1 MRKRLFIFA
10 AATCFALS
18 TFATPAFAE
27 DTNLELEDGQTISS
41 EAPVQS
47 NGNSNGNSD
56 FATPAFAK
64 EPSLPD
70 GQTINSEASVQ
81 SNGNSN
87 GNSDENSNENTKEG
101 APPSSSDD
109 AGPDEESY
117 SDEEQVN
124 ACVVDPCVAKIGG
137 VGYATLQ
144 EAITAA
150 CNATTSSDATITLQ
164 KDLELNNEGLRFI
177 GSDDSNVP
185 WKKITL
191 NAANHSLTLNQKG
204 IYATHCE
211 VTIENCRELT
221 VHAGTNPGKTDTN
234 KENANISAVFFCP
247 GTLTL
252 DNCKTVNIT
261 NVEPITQGG
270 SGLCI
275 YNGGDLYIRNHTNFT
290 VSGFMSGTP
299 GPGEQG
305 QGGCSGIYIDSDKN
319 INHDY
324 KTITGQIKVS
334 DNSSLTA
341 TKCFH
346 NGITANPVNITVT
359 KSSTID
365 VSNNN
370 PGDGS
375 GKGGLGC
382 YFGSLT
388 VSESSSVKAHNNTA
402 MQFAIYVHGF
412 DVDGS
417 SEIEAIDNGLLG
429 GGYGIATDGPS
440 VLRSGAK
447 LTAEGNCGPGVAVC
461 YDYNFDSD
469 PELVVEDGATL
480 SSCRNYNYGLAN
492 DNLFTVE
499 SGAHVILNENLI
511 GGLDNYPYAT
521 TTVKENA
528 DLVIKDNYGVG
539 INNGNNDP
547 SDDPENPPYTDDPD
561 AVAKLDIMSGLITE
575 NNKKT
580 RMPYRGIGYIPVS
593 SLAYGGGICNRY
605 GDVTISSAVKIYNN
619 AAATAGDDLYNY
631 NNVGAKSPNNFTI
644 TVVPGAK
651 GCVLHD
657 GKYID
662 YWYKDES
669 SKRWSEDDA
678 IQYTDSIVGSG
689 DALKAAHG
697 INAEIYVPEPE
708 QPNEPNPA
716 PEPKPDP
723 KPEPKPDP
731 APAEP
736 SASPEPD
743 VTPTPTPAAAPSAIP
758 QTGDTLPLVP
768 LGLAALGSI
777 TALCVLQKRRK
788 SKS

>member
-18 TFATPAFAE
+18 AFATPAFAE
-27 DTNLELEDGQTISS
+27 GTNLEDGQTISS

-47 NGNSNGNSD
+47 NGNSDGNSNGNSD
-56 FATPAFAK
+56 
-64 EPSLPD
+64 
-70 GQTINSEASVQ
+70 GN

-87 GNSDENSNENTKEG
+87 GNSDGNSDGNAKED

-109 AGPDEESY
+109 AGPKEKSY
-117 SDEEQVN
+117 SGEEQAN
-124 ACVVDPCVAKIGG
+124 AGVADPVAKIGDT
-137 VGYATLQ
+137 GYATLQ
-144 EAITAA
+144 EAIDNAA
-150 CNATTSSDATITLQ
+150 NNAVITLQ
-164 KDLELNNEGLRFI
+164 SDLEMEVGLRFV
-177 GSDDSNVP
+177 GSGDSAEQ

-191 NAANHSLTLNQKG
+191 DAANHSLTLNNLG
-204 IYATHCE
+204 IYATRCN
-211 VTIENCRELT
+211 VTIMNCRALT
-221 VHAGTNPGKTDTN
+221 VHAGKNPGN
-234 KENANISAVFFCP
+234 ANGESANISAVLFCP

-252 DNCKTVNIT
+252 NNCKTVNIT

-275 YNGGDLYIRNHTNFT
+275 YNGGDLCIQNHTNFT
-290 VSGFMSGTP
+290 VSGFMNGTP
-299 GPGEQG
+299 VKPGKEG
-305 QGGCSGIYIDSDKN
+305 KDGCSGIYIDSDEN

-324 KTITGQIKVS
+324 KTITGKIDVS
-334 DNSSLTA
+334 DHSTLTA
-341 TKCFH
+341 TKCYH

-359 KSSTID
+359 KFSVID
-365 VSNNN
+365 VNNNN
-370 PGDGS
+370 PGNGA

-440 VLRSGAK
+440 ILHSGAK
-447 LTAEGNCGPGVAVC
+447 LTAEGNCGPGVALR
-461 YDYNFDSD
+461 YDYNFDSN
-469 PELVVEDGATL
+469 PELVVENGATL

-492 DNLFTVE
+492 DNLFTVK
-499 SGAHVILNENLI
+499 SGAQVILNENLI

-521 TTVKENA
+521 TTVEENA

-547 SDDPENPPYTDDPD
+547 SDDPENPPYTADKD

-580 RMPYRGIGYIPVS
+580 QMPYRGIGYIPVS
-593 SLAYGGGICNRY
+593 SLEYGGGICNRY

-631 NNVGAKSPNNFTI
+631 NNVGAAISNNFMI
-644 TVVPGAK
+644 TVVPGAN

-678 IQYTDSIVGSG
+678 IQYTESIVGLG

-697 INAEIYVPEPE
+697 INADIYVPEPE
-708 QPNEPNPA
+708 QPNEPKPNPD

-743 VTPTPTPAAAPSAIP
+743 VTPTQTPAAAPSAIP

>member
-27 DTNLELEDGQTISS
+27 DTNLENGQIISS
-41 EAPVQS
+41 EASMQ
-47 NGNSNGNSD
+47 
-56 FATPAFAK
+56 
-64 EPSLPD
+64 
-70 GQTINSEASVQ
+70 
-81 SNGNSN
+81 SN
-87 GNSDENSNENTKEG
+87 GNSDENSNGNSDGTSNGNSDGNSDENSDENAKKDT
-101 APPSSSDD
+101 PPSSDD
-109 AGPDEESY
+109 AGPKEKSY
-117 SDEEQVN
+117 SSEAQVN
-124 ACVVDPCVAKIGG
+124 AGVADPVAKIGDT
-137 VGYATLQ
+137 GYATLQ
-144 EAITAA
+144 DAITAA
-150 CNATTSSDATITLQ
+150 CSGTASSDATITLQ

-191 NAANHSLTLNQKG
+191 DADNHSLTLNNLG
-204 IYATHCE
+204 IYATHCK
-211 VTIENCRELT
+211 VTITNCPALT
-221 VHAGTNPGKTDTN
+221 VHAGKNPGLTDIN

-261 NVEPITQGG
+261 NVEPYTEGG

-275 YNGGDLYIRNHTNFT
+275 YNGGDLCIQKHTNFT

-305 QGGCSGIYIDSDKN
+305 RGGCSGIYIDSDTDKN
-319 INHDY
+319 NDY
-324 KTITGQIKVS
+324 KTIMGQIMVS

-341 TKCFH
+341 TKCYH

-359 KSSTID
+359 KSSVID
-365 VSNNN
+365 VNNNN
-370 PGDGS
+370 PGNGE

-388 VSESSSVKAHNNTA
+388 VSEKSSVKAHNNTA

-461 YDYNFDSD
+461 YDYNFGSN

-492 DNLFTVE
+492 DNLFTVK

-547 SDDPENPPYTDDPD
+547 SDDPAKPPYTADED

-631 NNVGAKSPNNFTI
+631 NNVGAAISNNFTI
-644 TVVPGAK
+644 TVVPGAN

-678 IQYTDSIVGSG
+678 IQYTESIVGSG
-689 DALKAAHG
+689 YALKAAHG
-697 INAEIYVPEPE
+697 INADIYVPEPE
-708 QPNEPNPA
+708 QPNEPKPNPA

>member
-27 DTNLELEDGQTISS
+27 DTNLENGQTISS
-41 EAPVQS
+41 EALVQS
-47 NGNSNGNSD
+47 DGNSNGNSD
-56 FATPAFAK
+56 FATSAFAK

-70 GQTINSEASVQ
+70 GQTISSEASVQ

-87 GNSDENSNENTKEG
+87 GNSNENTKEDT
-101 APPSSSDD
+101 PPSSSDD

-117 SDEEQVN
+117 SDEKKAN
-124 ACVVDPCVAKIGG
+124 AGVADPVAKIGG

-164 KDLELNNEGLRFI
+164 KDLELNNEGLQFI
-177 GSDDSNVP
+177 GSGDTAND
-185 WKKITL
+185 WKNITID
-191 NAANHSLTLNQKG
+191 AANKYKLTLNDLG
-204 IYATHCE
+204 IYATHCK
-211 VTIENCRELT
+211 VTIKDCPALT
-221 VHAGTNPGKTDTN
+221 VKAGKNPGN
-234 KENANISAVFFCP
+234 AHGESANISAVLFCP

-261 NVEPITQGG
+261 NVEPNTDGG

-275 YNGGDLYIRNHTNFT
+275 YNGGDLYIQNNTHFT

-305 QGGCSGIYIDSDKN
+305 QGGCSGIYIDSDKD

-324 KTITGQIKVS
+324 ETITGQIKVS

-341 TKCFH
+341 TKCYH

-359 KSSTID
+359 ESSVID
-365 VSNNN
+365 VNNNN
-370 PGDGS
+370 PGNGA

-388 VSESSSVKAHNNTA
+388 VSEKSSVKAHNNTA

-417 SEIEAIDNGLLG
+417 SEIEAIDNGLIVGGLF

-447 LTAEGNCGPGVAVC
+447 LTAEGNCGPGVAVR
-461 YDYNFDSD
+461 YDYNSDSD
-469 PELVVEDGATL
+469 TELVVEDGATL

-492 DNLFTVE
+492 DSLFTVK

-580 RMPYRGIGYIPVS
+580 RMPYRGIGYIHVS

-631 NNVGAKSPNNFTI
+631 NNVGAAISNNFTI
-644 TVVPGAK
+644 TVVPGAS

-669 SKRWSEDDA
+669 AKRWSEDDA
-678 IQYTDSIVGSG
+678 IQYAEITVGLG

-708 QPNEPNPA
+708 QPNEPKPNPA

>member
-1 MRKRLFIFA
+1 M
-10 AATCFALS
+10 
-18 TFATPAFAE
+18 
-27 DTNLELEDGQTISS
+27 
-41 EAPVQS
+41 QS
-47 NGNSNGNSD
+47 NGNSNEN
-56 FATPAFAK
+56 
-64 EPSLPD
+64 
-70 GQTINSEASVQ
+70 

-87 GNSDENSNENTKEG
+87 ENSNGNSNENSNGNSNENTKEDT
-101 APPSSSDD
+101 PPSSDD
-109 AGPDEESY
+109 AGPNEERY
-117 SDEEQVN
+117 SREAQPKAGV
-124 ACVVDPCVAKIGG
+124 ADPVAMIGNT
-137 VGYATLQ
+137 GYATLQ
-144 EAITAA
+144 AAITAA
-150 CNATTSSDATITLQ
+150 CSGTTSSDATITLQ
-164 KDLELNNEGLRFI
+164 KDLELNNEGLQFI

-185 WKKITL
+185 RKKITL
-191 NAANHSLTLNQKG
+191 NADKHSLTLNNLG

-221 VHAGTNPGKTDTN
+221 VHAGKNPGNANGED
-234 KENANISAVFFCP
+234 ANISAVFFGH
-247 GTLTL
+247 GTLIL
-252 DNCKTVNIT
+252 NNCKTVNIT
-261 NVEPITQGG
+261 NVEPNTDGG

-275 YNGGDLYIRNHTNFT
+275 YNGGDLYVQNHTNFT

-299 GPGEQG
+299 GLGEQG
-305 QGGCSGIYIDSDKN
+305 KGGCSGIYIDSDKK

-334 DNSSLTA
+334 DHSSLTA
-341 TKCFH
+341 TKCYH

-359 KSSTID
+359 ESSVID
-365 VSNNN
+365 VNNNN
-370 PGDGS
+370 PGNGA

-388 VSESSSVKAHNNTA
+388 VSENSSVKAHNNTA

-417 SEIEAIDNGLLG
+417 SEIEAIDNGLPV
-429 GGYGIATDGPS
+429 GGYGIATDGRS

-461 YDYNFDSD
+461 YDYNFKSD

-492 DNLFTVE
+492 DSLFTVE
-499 SGAHVILNENLI
+499 SGAHVILNENLF

-605 GDVTISSAVKIYNN
+605 GDVTISSAVKVYNN
-619 AAATAGDDLYNY
+619 HAEVAGDDLYNY
-631 NNVGAKSPNNFTI
+631 NNNNVDAKSPNNFTI
-644 TVVPGAK
+644 TVVPGAN

-678 IQYTDSIVGSG
+678 IQYTESIVGAG
-689 DALKAAHG
+689 YALKAAHG

-708 QPNEPNPA
+708 QPNEPKPNPA

-723 KPEPKPDP
+723 KPEPKPNP

>member
-1 MRKRLFIFA
+1 MI
-10 AATCFALS
+10 
-18 TFATPAFAE
+18 
-27 DTNLELEDGQTISS
+27 
-41 EAPVQS
+41 
-47 NGNSNGNSD
+47 GN
-56 FATPAFAK
+56 T
-64 EPSLPD
+64 
-70 GQTINSEASVQ
+70 
-81 SNGNSN
+81 
-87 GNSDENSNENTKEG
+87 
-101 APPSSSDD
+101 
-109 AGPDEESY
+109 
-117 SDEEQVN
+117 
-124 ACVVDPCVAKIGG
+124 
-137 VGYATLQ
+137 GYATLQ
-144 EAITAA
+144 AAIDNAA
-150 CNATTSSDATITLQ
+150 NNAVITLQ
-164 KDLELNNEGLRFI
+164 SDLEMKEGLRFI
-177 GSDDSNVP
+177 GSDDSSVP
-185 WKKITL
+185 RKNITL
-191 NAANHSLTLNQKG
+191 DADNKHSLTLNNLG
-204 IYATHCE
+204 IYATRCN
-211 VTIENCRELT
+211 VTIKNCPALT
-221 VHAGTNPGKTDTN
+221 VHAGKNPGN
-234 KENANISAVFFCP
+234 AHGENANISAVFFYS

-261 NVEPITQGG
+261 NVEPITEGG

-275 YNGGDLYIRNHTNFT
+275 YNGGDLYVQNHTNFT

-305 QGGCSGIYIDSDKN
+305 KGGCSGIYIDSDKK

-341 TKCFH
+341 TKCYH

-359 KSSTID
+359 KSSVID
-365 VSNNN
+365 VNNNN
-370 PGDGS
+370 PGNGA

-388 VSESSSVKAHNNTA
+388 VSENSSVKAHNNTA

-417 SEIEAIDNGLLG
+417 SEIEAIDNGLPV
-429 GGYGIATDGPS
+429 GGYGIATDGRS

-461 YDYNFDSD
+461 YDYNFKSD

-492 DNLFTVE
+492 DSLFTVE
-499 SGAHVILNENLI
+499 SGAHVILNENLF

-580 RMPYRGIGYIPVS
+580 QMPYRGIGYIPVS

-605 GDVTISSAVKIYNN
+605 GDVTISSAVKVYNN
-619 AAATAGDDLYNY
+619 HAEVAGDDLYNY
-631 NNVGAKSPNNFTI
+631 NNNNVDAKSPNNFTI
-644 TVVPGAK
+644 TVVPGAN

-678 IQYTDSIVGSG
+678 IQYTDSIVGAG
-689 DALKAAHG
+689 DALKAAHD
-697 INAEIYVPEPE
+697 INADIYVPEPE
-708 QPNEPNPA
+708 QPNEPKPNPA

-723 KPEPKPDP
+723 KPEPKPNP
-731 APAEP
+731 APVEP

>member
-18 TFATPAFAE
+18 AFATPAFAE
-27 DTNLELEDGQTISS
+27 DTNLEDGQTISS
-41 EAPVQS
+41 EASVQ
-47 NGNSNGNSD
+47 SNGNSD
-56 FATPAFAK
+56 FAPPAFA
-64 EPSLPD
+64 EGPSLPD

-87 GNSDENSNENTKEG
+87 GNSNENTKEG

-137 VGYATLQ
+137 TEYSTLQ
-144 EAITAA
+144 EAIDNAA
-150 CNATTSSDATITLQ
+150 NNAVITLQ

-221 VHAGTNPGKTDTN
+221 VHAGKNPGN
-234 KENANISAVFFCP
+234 ANGESANISAVLFCP

-252 DNCKTVNIT
+252 YNCKTVNIT
-261 NVEPITQGG
+261 NVEPITEGG

-275 YNGGDLYIRNHTNFT
+275 YNGGNLCIQHYTNFT
-290 VSGFMSGTP
+290 VSGFMNRTP
-299 GPGEQG
+299 VKPGEQG
-305 QGGCSGIYIDSDKN
+305 KGGCSGIYIDSDEN

-324 KTITGQIKVS
+324 KTITGKIDVS
-334 DNSSLTA
+334 DHSTLTA
-341 TKCFH
+341 TKCYH

-359 KSSTID
+359 ESSVID
-365 VSNNN
+365 VNNNN
-370 PGDGS
+370 PENGA

-388 VSESSSVKAHNNTA
+388 VSESSSVKAYNNTA
-402 MQFAIYVHGF
+402 TQFAIYVHGF

-417 SEIEAIDNGLLG
+417 SEIEAINND
-429 GGYGIATDGPS
+429 GYGIATGGPS

-447 LTAEGNCGPGVAVC
+447 LTAEGNCGPGVAVR
-461 YDYNFDSD
+461 YDDPDSE
-469 PELVVEDGATL
+469 PELVVKNGATL

-492 DNLFTVE
+492 ENLFTVE

-547 SDDPENPPYTDDPD
+547 SDDPENRPYTAYED

-580 RMPYRGIGYIPVS
+580 WMPYRGIGYIHVS

-631 NNVGAKSPNNFTI
+631 NNVGAAISNNFTI
-644 TVVPGAK
+644 TVVPGAS

-669 SKRWSEDDA
+669 AKRWSEDDA
-678 IQYTDSIVGSG
+678 IQYAEITVGLG

-708 QPNEPNPA
+708 QPNEPKPNPA

>member
-27 DTNLELEDGQTISS
+27 DTNLEDGQTISS
-41 EAPVQS
+41 EASVQS

-87 GNSDENSNENTKEG
+87 GNSDENAKKD

-109 AGPDEESY
+109 AGPKEESY
-117 SDEEQVN
+117 SGEKKAN
-124 ACVVDPCVAKIGG
+124 AGVADPVAKIGG
-137 VGYATLQ
+137 VGYSTLQ
-144 EAITAA
+144 EAINKA
-150 CNATTSSDATITLQ
+150 NNGDVIKLQDNLTLT
-164 KDLELNNEGLRFI
+164 EGLQFI
-177 GSDDSNVP
+177 GSGDTAND
-185 WKKITL
+185 WKNITID
-191 NAANHSLTLNQKG
+191 AANKYKLTLNDLG
-204 IYATHCE
+204 IYATHCK
-211 VTIENCRELT
+211 VTIKDCPALT
-221 VHAGTNPGKTDTN
+221 VHAGKNPGNANGED
-234 KENANISAVFFCP
+234 ANISAVLFCP

-261 NVEPITQGG
+261 NVEPITGGG

-275 YNGGDLYIRNHTNFT
+275 YNGGDLCIQNNTNFT
-290 VSGFMSGTP
+290 VSGFMNRTP
-299 GPGEQG
+299 VKPGEEG
-305 QGGCSGIYIDSDKN
+305 KGGCSGIYIDSDPDQN
-319 INHDY
+319 DEY
-324 KTITGQIKVS
+324 KTIMGKIDVS
-334 DNSSLTA
+334 NHSTLTA
-341 TKCFH
+341 TNCYH
-346 NGITANPVNITVT
+346 NGITANPINIFV
-359 KSSTID
+359 SDHSTID
-365 VSNNN
+365 VHNNN
-370 PGDGS
+370 KNSS
-375 GKGGLGC
+375 GQGGLGC
-382 YFGSLT
+382 YFGKLT
-388 VSESSSVKAHNNTA
+388 VTNNSHVTAHNNTSWG
-402 MQFAIYVHGF
+402 FAIFVK
-412 DVDGS
+412 DLEVDGTS
-417 SEIEAIDNGLLG
+417 VIDANDNGGYTLDKDGLGLG
-429 GGYGIATDGPS
+429 GY
-440 VLRSGAK
+440 
-447 LTAEGNCGPGVAVC
+447 GVAVC
-461 YDYNFDSD
+461 GKAVIEGTVEASGNWGPGLAVFDYHPTGHPTGNRSLTVKNSGKIVCSNNF
-469 PELVVEDGATL
+469 
-480 SSCRNYNYGLAN
+480 NYGIAN
-492 DNLFTVE
+492 DGEFTVE
-499 SGAHVILNENLI
+499 P
-511 GGLDNYPYAT
+511 GGTVTLEKNWQGGFDNYPGAT
-521 TTVKENA
+521 TTVEENA
-528 DLVIKDNYGVG
+528 NFNVTDNYGVG
-539 INNGNNDP
+539 IKNGNNGYKDWK
-547 SDDPENPPYTDDPD
+547 NKIKFT
-561 AVAKLDIMSGLITE
+561 ANKADIATLTLKSGLITKNH
-575 NNKKT
+575 NNKI
-580 RMPYRGIGYIPVS
+580 MPIPNAGIGLPATVE
-593 SLAYGGGICNRY
+593 YGAGICNQY
-605 GDVTISSAVKIYNN
+605 GKIEISAATKIYNN
-619 AAATAGDDLYNY
+619 RADTAGDDLYNY
-631 NNVGAKSPNNFTI
+631 KIDDNAAASNDFKV
-644 TVVPGAK
+644 TVVPGAN

-708 QPNEPNPA
+708 QPNEPKPNPA

>member
-27 DTNLELEDGQTISS
+27 DTNLE
-41 EAPVQS
+41 
-47 NGNSNGNSD
+47 N
-56 FATPAFAK
+56 
-64 EPSLPD
+64 

-87 GNSDENSNENTKEG
+87 GNSDFATSAFAKEPSLPDGQTISSEASVQSNGNSNGNSNENTKEG

-109 AGPDEESY
+109 AGPKEESY
-117 SDEEQVN
+117 SGEKKAN
-124 ACVVDPCVAKIGG
+124 AGVADPVAKIGG
-137 VGYATLQ
+137 VGYSTLQ
-144 EAITAA
+144 EAIDNAA
-150 CNATTSSDATITLQ
+150 NNAVITLQ
-164 KDLELNNEGLRFI
+164 SDLKIEDGLQFI
-177 GSDDSNVP
+177 GSGDTAND
-185 WKKITL
+185 WKNITL
-191 NAANHSLTLNQKG
+191 DADNKHSLTLNNLG
-204 IYATHCE
+204 IYATHCK
-211 VTIENCRELT
+211 VTIKNCPALT
-221 VHAGTNPGKTDTN
+221 VHAGKNPGN
-234 KENANISAVFFCP
+234 AHGESANISAVLFCP

-275 YNGGDLYIRNHTNFT
+275 YNGGDLYIRNDTRFT

-547 SDDPENPPYTDDPD
+547 SDDPENPPYTAYED

-631 NNVGAKSPNNFTI
+631 NNGYNNGDAKSPNNFTI
-644 TVVPGAK
+644 TVVPGAN

-678 IQYTDSIVGSG
+678 IQYTESIVGAG

-708 QPNEPNPA
+708 QPNEPKPNPA

-768 LGLAALGSI
+768 LELAALGSI

>member
-18 TFATPAFAE
+18 TFATPAFAA
-27 DTNLELEDGQTISS
+27 DTNLEDGQTIS
-41 EAPVQS
+41 
-47 NGNSNGNSD
+47 
-56 FATPAFAK
+56 
-64 EPSLPD
+64 
-70 GQTINSEASVQ
+70 SEASVQ

-87 GNSDENSNENTKEG
+87 GNSDGNSNGNSDENTKEDT
-101 APPSSSDD
+101 PPSSSDD
-109 AGPDEESY
+109 AGPNEERY
-117 SDEEQVN
+117 SGEEQPN
-124 ACVVDPCVAKIGG
+124 AGVANTVAKIGNTE
-137 VGYATLQ
+137 YATLQ
-144 EAITAA
+144 AAIDKAV
-150 CNATTSSDATITLQ
+150 SGDVITLQ
-164 KDLELNNEGLRFI
+164 SDLEMEDGLRFI
-177 GSDDSNVP
+177 GSGDTAND
-185 WKKITL
+185 WKNITL
-191 NAANHSLTLNQKG
+191 DADKHSLTLNNKG
-204 IYATHCE
+204 IYATRCK
-211 VTIENCRELT
+211 VTIKNCPALT
-221 VHAGTNPGKTDTN
+221 VHAGKNPGNANGED
-234 KENANISAVFFCP
+234 ANISAVFFGH
-247 GTLTL
+247 GTLIL

-261 NVEPITQGG
+261 NVEPNTKGG

-275 YNGGDLYIRNHTNFT
+275 YNGGDLCIQNYTNFT
-290 VSGFMSGTP
+290 VSGFMNGTP

-305 QGGCSGIYIDSDKN
+305 KGGCSGIYIDSDKN

-334 DNSSLTA
+334 DHSSLTA
-341 TKCFH
+341 TKCYH

-359 KSSTID
+359 ESSVID
-365 VSNNN
+365 VNNNN
-370 PGDGS
+370 PGNGE

-388 VSESSSVKAHNNTA
+388 VSESSSVKAYNNTA
-402 MQFAIYVHGF
+402 KQFAIYVHGF

-417 SEIEAIDNGLLG
+417 SKIEAIDNGLLG

-440 VLRSGAK
+440 VLRSGAM

-461 YDYNFDSD
+461 YDYNFKSD

-528 DLVIKDNYGVG
+528 GLVIKDNYGVG

-547 SDDPENPPYTDDPD
+547 SDDPAKPPYTADED

-593 SLAYGGGICNRY
+593 SLEYGGGICNRY

-644 TVVPGAK
+644 TVVPGAN

-678 IQYTDSIVGSG
+678 IQYTESIVGSG
-689 DALKAAHG
+689 YALKAAHG

-708 QPNEPNPA
+708 QPNEPKPNPA

-743 VTPTPTPAAAPSAIP
+743 VTPTPTPAAAPSAIRKVCKTAP
-758 QTGDTLPLVP
+758 D
-768 LGLAALGSI
+768 AA
-777 TALCVLQKRRK
+777 
-788 SKS
+788 

>member
-18 TFATPAFAE
+18 AFATPAFAE
-27 DTNLELEDGQTISS
+27 GTNLEDGQTISS
-41 EAPVQS
+41 EAP
-47 NGNSNGNSD
+47 GGSD
-56 FATPAFAK
+56 AV
-64 EPSLPD
+64 L
-70 GQTINSEASVQ
+70 
-81 SNGNSN
+81 
-87 GNSDENSNENTKEG
+87 
-101 APPSSSDD
+101 
-109 AGPDEESY
+109 PDEESY
-117 SDEEQVN
+117 SGVKQAN
-124 ACVVDPCVAKIGG
+124 AGVADPVAKIGDT
-137 VGYATLQ
+137 GYATLQ
-144 EAITAA
+144 EAIDKAVSG
-150 CNATTSSDATITLQ
+150 NVITLQ
-164 KDLELNNEGLRFI
+164 SDLEMEDGLRFI
-177 GSDDSNVP
+177 GSGDTADQ
-185 WKKITL
+185 WKNITID
-191 NAANHSLTLNQKG
+191 AANKYKLTLNNKG

-221 VHAGTNPGKTDTN
+221 VHAGKNPGN
-234 KENANISAVFFCP
+234 ANGESANISAVLFCP

-252 DNCKTVNIT
+252 DNCETVNIT

-275 YNGGDLYIRNHTNFT
+275 YNGGDLYIRNDTNFT
-290 VSGFMSGTP
+290 VSGFMNGTP

-305 QGGCSGIYIDSDKN
+305 KGGCSGIYIDSDKN

-341 TKCFH
+341 TKCYH

-359 KSSTID
+359 KSSVID
-365 VSNNN
+365 VNNNN
-370 PGDGS
+370 PGNGA

-388 VSESSSVKAHNNTA
+388 VSESSSVKAYNNTA
-402 MQFAIYVHGF
+402 KQFAIYVHGF

-440 VLRSGAK
+440 VLHSGAK
-447 LTAEGNCGPGVAVC
+447 LTAEGNCGPGVALR
-461 YDYNFDSD
+461 YDYNFDSN
-469 PELVVEDGATL
+469 PELVVENGATL

-492 DNLFTVE
+492 DNLFTVK
-499 SGAHVILNENLI
+499 SGAQVILNENLI

-521 TTVKENA
+521 TTVEENA

-547 SDDPENPPYTDDPD
+547 SDDPEKPPYTADKD

-580 RMPYRGIGYIPVS
+580 QMPYRGIGYIPVS
-593 SLAYGGGICNRY
+593 SLEYGGGICNRY

-631 NNVGAKSPNNFTI
+631 NNVGAAISNNFMI
-644 TVVPGAK
+644 TVVPGAN

-678 IQYTDSIVGSG
+678 IQYTESIVGSG

-697 INAEIYVPEPE
+697 INADTYVPEPE
-708 QPNEPNPA
+708 QPNEPKPNPD

>member
-18 TFATPAFAE
+18 TFAPPAFAE
-27 DTNLELEDGQTISS
+27 DTNLEDGQTISS
-41 EAPVQS
+41 EASVQS

-56 FATPAFAK
+56 FAPPAFA
-64 EPSLPD
+64 EGPSLPD

-81 SNGNSN
+81 SNENSN
-87 GNSDENSNENTKEG
+87 GNSNENTKEG

-109 AGPDEESY
+109 AGPKEKSY
-117 SDEEQVN
+117 SGEEQVN

-137 VGYATLQ
+137 TEYSTLQ

-150 CNATTSSDATITLQ
+150 CNGTASSDATITLQ

-191 NAANHSLTLNQKG
+191 NADNHSLTLNQKG

-211 VTIENCRELT
+211 VTIENCPALT
-221 VHAGTNPGKTDTN
+221 VHAGKNPGN
-234 KENANISAVFFCP
+234 AHGESANISAVLFCP

-275 YNGGDLYIRNHTNFT
+275 YNGGNLVIKNHTNFT
-290 VSGFMSGTP
+290 VSGFMNRTP
-299 GPGEQG
+299 VKPGEEG
-305 QGGCSGIYIDSDKN
+305 KGGCSGIYIDSDKD

-324 KTITGQIKVS
+324 ETITGQIMVS

-341 TKCFH
+341 TNCYH
-346 NGITANPVNITVT
+346 NGITANPINIFV
-359 KSSTID
+359 SDYSTID
-365 VSNNN
+365 VHNNN
-370 PGDGS
+370 KNSS
-375 GKGGLGC
+375 GQGGLGC
-382 YFGSLT
+382 YFGKLT
-388 VSESSSVKAHNNTA
+388 VTNNSHVTAHNNTSWKY
-402 MQFAIYVHGF
+402 AIFVK
-412 DVDGS
+412 DLEVDGTS
-417 SEIEAIDNGLLG
+417 VIDANDNGGYTLDKDGLG
-429 GGYGIATDGPS
+429 LGGYGVTVCGSAVIEGTVNA
-440 VLRSGAK
+440 SG
-447 LTAEGNCGPGVAVC
+447 NWGPGLAVVRHHPTGDRSLTVRNGGKIVC
-461 YDYNFDSD
+461 SNNF
-469 PELVVEDGATL
+469 
-480 SSCRNYNYGLAN
+480 NYGIAN
-492 DNLFTVE
+492 NGVFTVE
-499 SGAHVILNENLI
+499 P
-511 GGLDNYPYAT
+511 GGTVTLEKNWQGGFDNYPGAT
-521 TTVKENA
+521 TTVEENA
-528 DLVIKDNYGVG
+528 NFNVTDNYGVG
-539 INNGNNDP
+539 IKNGNNGYKDWK
-547 SDDPENPPYTDDPD
+547 NKIKFT
-561 AVAKLDIMSGLITE
+561 ANKADIATLTLKSGLITKNH
-575 NNKKT
+575 NNKI
-580 RMPYRGIGYIPVS
+580 MPIPNAGIGLPATVE
-593 SLAYGGGICNRY
+593 YGAGICNQY
-605 GDVTISSAVKIYNN
+605 GKIEISAATKIYNN
-619 AAATAGDDLYNY
+619 RADTAGDDLYNY
-631 NNVGAKSPNNFTI
+631 KIDDNAAASNDFKV
-644 TVVPGAK
+644 TVVPGAN

-708 QPNEPNPA
+708 QPNEPKPNPA